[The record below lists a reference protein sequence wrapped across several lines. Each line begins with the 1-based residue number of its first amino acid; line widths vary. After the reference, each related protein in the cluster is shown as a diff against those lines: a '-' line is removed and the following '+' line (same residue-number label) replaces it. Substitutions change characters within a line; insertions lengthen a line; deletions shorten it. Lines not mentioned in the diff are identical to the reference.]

1 MKDEAKNKGKEPAN
15 PSSSKAPTAENVA
28 KEKCQQNV
36 VREKMEKK
44 DPPIKEVE
52 KAPSFNLENEISK
65 LKVSVP
71 LTELLKNSV
80 YKSQVSKV
88 LQIDPLSDMVN
99 VEDDYPE
106 LIFGPATQESEENEE
121 EGPSN

>member
-1 MKDEAKNKGKEPAN
+1 
-15 PSSSKAPTAENVA
+15 
-28 KEKCQQNV
+28 
-36 VREKMEKK
+36 MEKK
-44 DPPIKEVE
+44 DPPTKEVE

-71 LTELLKNSV
+71 LTELVKNSV

-106 LIFGPATQESEENEE
+106 LIFGPATQESEEN
-121 EGPSN
+121 